1 METQGGQG
9 PLACMQGQACTLN
22 AVPAGLPDP
31 GRTCHDVLHH
41 RYKVGRLAEGGGVV
55 VLILERKRTGFRNQE
70 AVWIG
75 HCREAGHG
83 WHQGALL
90 TSACHGA
97 RWGVTRQSG
106 DPPAGL
112 QFTVAGQALEK
123 HVGVENGW

>member
-1 METQGGQG
+1 MLWLVASPTRAIPAMMFSTTDTKEAGLLKVGG
-9 PLACMQGQACTLN
+9 LSFSSWKENGQASGT
-22 AVPAGLPDP
+22 
-31 GRTCHDVLHH
+31 R
-41 RYKVGRLAEGGGVV
+41 
-55 VLILERKRTGFRNQE
+55 E

-83 WHQGALL
+83 WHQGTLL
-90 TSACHGA
+90 TSVCHGA

-123 HVGVENGW
+123 RVGVENGR